1 MSVREGGDSRSESP
15 KGIAQ
20 RSPWMQEL
28 PDAAQQRALDAWAIG
43 ELGIPGL
50 DLMEHAGAGLAALVG
65 QRAPHGPV
73 AIVCG
78 KGNNGGDGLVVARLL
93 REQGREVRVLLL
105 APGEQLS
112 GDARTNFERLAE
124 IRAANLQGN
133 REAISPLR
141 ESPPSTEPFAA
152 ERLQGVAVIVDAI
165 LGTGFAGV
173 PHGAAAD
180 AIAAINAVA
189 DAVVIACDVPS
200 GVDASTGEIAAVAV
214 KADATATFHAGKPGL
229 WIAPGK
235 TCAGEVTVID
245 IGIPAAGRPV
255 EALTG
260 LISGAV
266 TDTIPRRGRDSNKF
280 TAGSVL
286 VCGGSPGL
294 TGAPSLAARAAM
306 RAGAGYVTVG
316 APASLAAVLESKLL
330 EVMTA
335 ALPDAGGALTDAA
348 LQAAL
353 ERAARVQSVVL
364 GPGIGRAEPTAGF
377 VRALAAGVA
386 VPLVLDADGLGAF
399 AADMSAADIRAA
411 DTSTLRE
418 LRARG
423 AQTVLTPH
431 AGELGRLLG
440 LDSASVAASRL
451 RCARTAAQQSGAIVV
466 LKGDDTIVA
475 EPGGRIAIS
484 RGDAP
489 ALATAGT
496 GDVLAGIVGA
506 YLAKGMDGFDAACA
520 AVFVHAAAARL
531 TATELGA
538 EGVIAS
544 DVIAALPQAL
554 RHAGRS
560 EGR

>member
-1 MSVREGGDSRSESP
+1 MSGLP
-15 KGIAQ
+15 A
-20 RSPWMQEL
+20 WLQEL
-28 PDAAQQRALDAWAIG
+28 PDAAAQRALDAWAIG

-50 DLMEHAGAGLAALVG
+50 ELMEHAGAGLSALVSE
-65 QRAPHGPV
+65 RAPHGLV

-93 REQGREVRVLLL
+93 RAQGRDVRVLLL
-105 APGEQLS
+105 APGEELS
-112 GDARTNFERLAE
+112 GDARANFERIE
-124 IRAANLQGN
+124 
-133 REAISPLR
+133 SLR
-141 ESPPSTEPFAA
+141 DSTSTEPFSAG
-152 ERLQGVAVIVDAI
+152 RLQGAAVIVDAI
-165 LGTGFAGV
+165 LGTGFAGA
-173 PHGAAAD
+173 PRGAAAD
-180 AIAAINAVA
+180 AIIAINATRGA
-189 DAVVIACDVPS
+189 LVVACDVPS

-214 KADATATFHAGKPGL
+214 RADATGTFHAGKPGL

-235 TCAGEVTVID
+235 THAGEVTVID

-260 LISGAV
+260 LIGGAV
-266 TDTIPRRGRDSNKF
+266 TDTIPRRGRHSSKF

-294 TGAPSLAARAAM
+294 TGAPSLAAMAAM
-306 RAGAGYVTVG
+306 RAGAGYVTVA

-335 ALPDAGGALTDAA
+335 ALPDAAGALTDAA
-348 LQAAL
+348 VPPAL
-353 ERAARVQSVVL
+353 ARAARVQSVVL
-364 GPGIGRAEPTAGF
+364 GPGIGRAEPTAAF
-377 VRALAAGVA
+377 VRALAAGVSS
-386 VPLVLDADGLGAF
+386 PLVLDADGLSAF
-399 AADMSAADIRAA
+399 AADTTAAEIRAA
-411 DTSTLRE
+411 DTSALRE
-418 LRARG
+418 LRARR
-423 AQTVLTPH
+423 APTVLTPH

-440 LDSASVAASRL
+440 LDSATVGASRL
-451 RCARTAAQQSGAIVV
+451 RCATTAAQQSGAIVV

-506 YLAKGMDGFDAACA
+506 YLAKGIEGFAAASA
-520 AVFVHAAAARL
+520 AVFVHAAAGRL
-531 TATELGA
+531 TAARLGG

-544 DVIAALPQAL
+544 DLIAALPQVL
-554 RHAGRS
+554 LQAGS
-560 EGR
+560 G

>member
-1 MSVREGGDSRSESP
+1 MTGLP
-15 KGIAQ
+15 A
-20 RSPWMQEL
+20 WLQEL
-28 PDAAQQRALDAWAIG
+28 PDAAAQRALDAWAIG

-50 DLMEHAGAGLAALVG
+50 ELMEHAGAGLAALVG
-65 QRAPHGPV
+65 KRAPHDPV

-112 GDARTNFERLAE
+112 GDARTNLERLPGAPPERFSAE
-124 IRAANLQGN
+124 LLQG
-133 REAISPLR
+133 A
-141 ESPPSTEPFAA
+141 
-152 ERLQGVAVIVDAI
+152 AVIVDAL

-173 PHGAAAD
+173 PRGAAAD

-189 DAVVIACDVPS
+189 GAVAGAVVIACDVPS

-214 KADATATFHAGKPGL
+214 RADATGTFHAGKPGL

-235 TCAGEVTVID
+235 SCAGEVTVID

-316 APASLAAVLESKLL
+316 APASLAAVFESKLL

-335 ALPDAGGALTDAA
+335 ALPDSGGALTDAA

-364 GPGIGRAEPTAGF
+364 GPGIGRAEPTAAF

-399 AADMSAADIRAA
+399 AADVSAADIRAA

-440 LDSASVAASRL
+440 LDSASVGASRL
-451 RCARTAAQQSGAIVV
+451 RCATTAAQQSGAIVV

-544 DVIAALPQAL
+544 DVIAALPKVL
-554 RHAGRS
+554 RHAGRT
-560 EGR
+560 EGH